1 MNKRELS
8 HKRDVLRKAS
18 MKRRWMCCRISCKC
32 GAPPLSSWI
41 QTPKGIL
48 GQEFKNIGT
57 FWCVDTGAAVVKW
70 SIYMLSRNFSPHTYS
85 WAFKLTNHLIQTGP
99 SECYWVLAPL
109 SLIIYFGVIQG
120 NCEPVHDVFS
130 SSVWAVLD
138 TTIGIPH
145 VDFIILVKQLNH
157 PRFILLFTYWWKN
170 VVP

>member
-1 MNKRELS
+1 M
-8 HKRDVLRKAS
+8 DVLQHLMQMWGSAS
-18 MKRRWMCCRISCKC
+18 PQLNINIKRYSWPGNQEHRNILMCWYRSSCCEMEHISY
-32 GAPPLSSWI
+32 
-41 QTPKGIL
+41 
-48 GQEFKNIGT
+48 QEI
-57 FWCVDTGAAVVKW
+57 
-70 SIYMLSRNFSPHTYS
+70 FSPHTYS

-99 SECYWVLAPL
+99 SECYWALAPL

-138 TTIGIPH
+138 TTIDIPH

>member
-1 MNKRELS
+1 MNERESCLIKGMFWEKLPWKEDGCVAGS
-8 HKRDVLRKAS
+8 HANVGFRLFPAGHKRQKVFLARKS
-18 MKRRWMCCRISCKC
+18 IT
-32 GAPPLSSWI
+32 I
-41 QTPKGIL
+41 
-48 GQEFKNIGT
+48 
-57 FWCVDTGAAVVKW
+57 WCVDTGAAVVKW
-70 SIYMLSRNFSPHTYS
+70 SIYISYQEIFSPHTYS

-138 TTIGIPH
+138 TTIDIPH